1 MTPDQLTSTAH
12 RFDGHSIAIFLH
24 IVLFAYWLGG
34 DVGVYYA
41 SRYIIRSEVGPEAR
55 AVSTK
60 IMHGVDIAPR
70 VSLVLILPSGITL
83 MAWGPLGDDFFVHGW
98 LLALVWVAGLA
109 WLVVSLIDYRGGDTP
124 LARLSQKA
132 DLLVRYSLS
141 IGLVAV
147 GLYTMVVAEPFG
159 VDTNPKWLGAKVIAY
174 ALCIFSGVMIRRQL
188 VPFGPAFGKLV
199 TSGTTPEVEKA
210 ILGSIKRCEPWV
222 YAIWTLVL
230 VAALLGVV
238 KPGSTAF

>member
-1 MTPDQLTSTAH
+1 MTPLIAGSAH
-12 RFDGHSIAIFLH
+12 GFNGHSFAVLLH

-41 SRYIIRSEVGPEAR
+41 SRYILKSDLGPEAR

-109 WLVVSLIDYRGGDTP
+109 WLTVSLIDYRGGNTP
-124 LARLSQKA
+124 IARMSQQA

-141 IGLVAV
+141 AGLVAV
-147 GLYTMVVAEPFG
+147 GVYTMIATDPFG
-159 VDTNPKWLGAKVIAY
+159 VETNPKWLGAKVVAY
-174 ALCIFSGVMIRRQL
+174 ALCIFCGVMIRRQL
-188 VPFGPAFGKLV
+188 VPFGPAFGQLV

-210 ILGSIKRCEPWV
+210 ILGSIRRCEPWV
-222 YAIWTLVL
+222 YGIWTLVL
-230 VAALLGVV
+230 LAAALGVI

>member
-1 MTPDQLTSTAH
+1 MAPFVAAGVH
-12 RFDGHSIAIFLH
+12 GFNGHSFAVLLH

-41 SRYIIRSEVGPEAR
+41 SRYIIKSEVGPEAR

-98 LLALVWVAGLA
+98 LLALVWAAGLT
-109 WLVVSLIDYRGGDTP
+109 WLVVSLIDYRGGDTAI
-124 LARLSQKA
+124 ARFSQKA

-141 IGLVAV
+141 AVLVGF
-147 GLYTMVVAEPFG
+147 GLYTIFATDPFG
-159 VDTNPKWLGAKVIAY
+159 VETNPKWLGAKVVAY
-174 ALCIFSGVMIRRQL
+174 ALCIFCGVMIRRQL

-199 TSGTTPEVEKA
+199 TAGSTPEVEKA

-222 YAIWTLVL
+222 YGIWTLVL
-230 VAALLGVV
+230 LAAALGVI

>member
-1 MTPDQLTSTAH
+1 MEAVH
-12 RFDGHSIAIFLH
+12 GFNGHSFAVFLH

-41 SRYIIRSEVGPEAR
+41 SRYILKSDLGPEAR

-70 VSLVLILPSGITL
+70 VSLVLFLPSGITL
-83 MAWGPLGDDFFVHGW
+83 MAAGPLGDEFFVKGW
-98 LLALVWVAGLA
+98 LLVLVWVCGLA
-109 WLVVSLIDYRGGDTP
+109 WLAVSLIDYRGGNTP
-124 LARLSQKA
+124 MARFSQKA
-132 DLLVRYSLS
+132 DLIVRYSLS
-141 IGLVAV
+141 VGLVAIAI
-147 GLYTMVVAEPFG
+147 YTMVATDPFG
-159 VDTNPKWLGAKVIAY
+159 VDTNPKWLGAKVAAY
-174 ALCIFSGVMIRRQL
+174 GLCIFCGVMIRRQL

-199 TSGTTPEVEKA
+199 TAGSTPEVEKA
-210 ILGSIKRCEPWV
+210 ILGSIRRCEPWV
-222 YAIWTLVL
+222 YGIWTLVL

>member
-1 MTPDQLTSTAH
+1 MAPFVAAGVH
-12 RFDGHSIAIFLH
+12 GFNGHSFAVFLH

-41 SRYIIRSEVGPEAR
+41 SRYIIKSDVGPEAR

-98 LLALVWVAGLA
+98 LLALVWVAGLT
-109 WLVVSLIDYRGGDTP
+109 WLVVSLIDYRGGDTAI
-124 LARLSQKA
+124 ARFSQKA

-141 IGLVAV
+141 AVLVGF
-147 GLYTMVVAEPFG
+147 GLYTIFATDPFG
-159 VDTNPKWLGAKVIAY
+159 VETNPKWLGAKVVAY
-174 ALCIFSGVMIRRQL
+174 ALCIFCGVMIRRQL

-199 TSGTTPEVEKA
+199 TAGSTPEVEKA

-222 YAIWTLVL
+222 YGIWTLVL
-230 VAALLGVV
+230 LAAALGVI

>member
-1 MTPDQLTSTAH
+1 MEAVH
-12 RFDGHSIAIFLH
+12 GFNGHSFAVLLH
-24 IVLFAYWLGG
+24 IILFAYWLGG

-41 SRYIIRSEVGPEAR
+41 SRYIIKSDVGPEAR

-83 MAWGPLGDDFFVHGW
+83 MAEGPLGDEFFVHGW
-98 LLALVWVAGLA
+98 WLALVWVAGLA
-109 WLVVSLIDYRGGDTP
+109 WLAVSLIDYRGGNTP
-124 LARLSQKA
+124 IARLSQKA
-132 DLLVRYSLS
+132 DLLVRYTLS
-141 IGLVAV
+141 AVLVAI
-147 GLYTMVVAEPFG
+147 GLYTIFATDPFG
-159 VDTNPKWLGAKVIAY
+159 VETNPKWLGAKVVAY

-188 VPFGPAFGKLV
+188 LPFGPAFGQLV
-199 TSGTTPEVEKA
+199 TSGSTPEVEKA

-222 YAIWTLVL
+222 YSIWTLVIL
-230 VAALLGVV
+230 AAALGVI

>member
-1 MTPDQLTSTAH
+1 MEAAH
-12 RFDGHSIAIFLH
+12 GFNGHSFAVLLH

-41 SRYIIRSEVGPEAR
+41 SRYILKSDLGPEAR

-70 VSLVLILPSGITL
+70 VSLVLFLPSGITL

-109 WLVVSLIDYRGGDTP
+109 WLTVSLIDYRGGDTP
-124 LARLSQKA
+124 LARLSQRA
-132 DLLVRYSLS
+132 DLLVRYALS
-141 IGLVAV
+141 AGLLAVAV
-147 GLYTMVVAEPFG
+147 YTMVATDPFG
-159 VDTNPKWLGAKVIAY
+159 VDTNPRWLGAKVAAY
-174 ALCIFSGVMIRRQL
+174 ALCIFCGVMIRRQL
-188 VPFGPAFGKLV
+188 LPFGPAFGRLV
-199 TSGTTPEVEKA
+199 TSGSTPEVERD
-210 ILGSIKRCEPWV
+210 ILGSIRRCEPWV
-222 YAIWTLVL
+222 YAIWSLVL
-230 VAALLGVV
+230 LAAALGVV